1 MTKHRNLSYE
11 LVRAF
16 RQLRNVHWR
25 GRQPI
30 DGSTKSETIML
41 FVLYRAMKHGSAGLK
56 VSELSGALRIAM
68 PSATQ
73 TVNVLEARGLLERC
87 PDPTDR
93 RVVRIRLTDAGRAAT
108 EAAES
113 AMIDGMSE
121 LIEHLGQGRT
131 EQLIELLDDVSR
143 FFEEREPGSDACTP
157 PLFRQ
162 APNQSEE

>member
-1 MTKHRNLSYE
+1 MTTHRALSYE
-11 LVRAF
+11 LIRAF

-25 GRQPI
+25 GREPI

-41 FVLYRAMKHGSAGLK
+41 FVLYRAMKNGSTGLK

-87 PDPTDR
+87 SDPTDR

-121 LIEHLGQGRT
+121 LIEHLGKDRT
-131 EQLIELLDDVSR
+131 GQLIELLDEVSR
-143 FFEEREPGSDACTP
+143 YFEEREPGSACTP
-157 PLFRQ
+157 PLFDKKTD
-162 APNQSEE
+162 QSEE